1 VKPRSSRILALSATG
16 VALAVAAA
24 LAPASAPPHAHGA
37 SHHVSRDATPW
48 QVRTAQPDTTPAR
61 TSASAAL
68 REAKALFSGKLA
80 RQQRAAARMAQQPF
94 QGIDATS
101 IMMDL
106 YAARPAMTRAQR
118 AQADAILARPS
129 DAGGDCLKGDPCQV
143 SVQVPADPTY
153 AVPTGSHFL
162 IHYGSA
168 SLPDAQATAAVLEHV
183 WGVEVN
189 KLGFRPPRN
198 DHTTSYTPSPGDGNP
213 DSRVDVY
220 LANLQ
225 PYGIYGYCAPD
236 PATSGG
242 YYYKSTA
249 YCVLDDDFVGYSGT
263 PANSRAVTAAHE
275 FFHAIQF
282 GYNFKAVAQNRWF
295 SEGSAVWMEDEVYP
309 AINDYF
315 QYLPASPIM
324 NPMVPFT
331 TNGYFSV
338 YGDFALYK
346 FLQGYTHD
354 PNFVKKMWAQVGAYL
369 NMTPMRALARVLAAD
384 HSSLAKALPV
394 FGLWNTL
401 PPHTYPDRAAM
412 LRLLRAHHVG
422 VGVWKIGS
430 LKVGKR
436 SKWLSP
442 SVRPLAT
449 APLVVLPKGRQ
460 ARAKAKIAITAPRTG
475 GVWIQ
480 LRMKNGI
487 VKRYHFG
494 LNRKG
499 KGTHKYAFKPRQTAA
514 IVITMTNTAVSGN
527 ARRFRVQVTLMR

>member
-1 VKPRSSRILALSATG
+1 VNLQKSRIATLGGAAVVLALAG
-16 VALAVAAA
+16 GMAAVVS
-24 LAPASAPPHAHGA
+24 PANA
-37 SHHVSRDATPW
+37 
-48 QVRTAQPDTTPAR
+48 TAQPHPGHHQSAAWRTDAG
-61 TSASAAL
+61 TSATARLAARSTVHPTRASATAAL
-68 REAKALFSGKLA
+68 HQAEALFSGKLA

-94 QGIDATS
+94 HGIDATS

-129 DAGGDCLKGDPCQV
+129 DVGGDCLNGDPCQV

-282 GYNFKAVAQNRWF
+282 GYNFKAVAQNRWL

-369 NMTPMRALARVLAAD
+369 NMTPMRALARVLAEAAD
-384 HSSLAKALPV
+384 R
-394 FGLWNTL
+394 
-401 PPHTYPDRAAM
+401 RAQ
-412 LRLLRAHHVG
+412 G
-422 VGVWKIGS
+422 VAA
-430 LKVGKR
+430 R
-436 SKWLSP
+436 F
-442 SVRPLAT
+442 
-449 APLVVLPKGRQ
+449 Q
-460 ARAKAKIAITAPRTG
+460 A
-475 GVWIQ
+475 
-480 LRMKNGI
+480 
-487 VKRYHFG
+487 
-494 LNRKG
+494 
-499 KGTHKYAFKPRQTAA
+499 
-514 IVITMTNTAVSGN
+514 
-527 ARRFRVQVTLMR
+527 